1 MNKYIKIICA
11 VFVAAVILGAAVFF
25 FGVNDEI
32 LVQKYDIDTPKVN
45 SNIRI
50 AFVSDLHS
58 NYYGKN
64 MELLI
69 DKIDAQKP
77 DILLL
82 GGDLFNYVDHDENT
96 EIFLNGISGRYP
108 CYYAAGNHEFWCGE
122 ECYNQKME
130 LLSHY
135 DIKRLS
141 GESDIITVGK
151 TKINICGVD
160 DPDAMDYVSTIT
172 ESFESQLKNT
182 SAVSENGNYTI
193 LLSHRPERMDDYAKY
208 NFDLVLSG
216 HAHGGQWRFP
226 PLINGLYAPHQ
237 GLFPKYAG
245 GEYNKNGTK
254 MIVSRGLAL
263 NATSIPRIYNRPEI
277 VIIDLH

>member
-11 VFVAAVILGAAVFF
+11 VFVAAVVLGAAVFF

-58 NYYGKN
+58 NYYGEN

-69 DKIDAQKP
+69 DKIDEQKP

-82 GGDLFNYVDHDENT
+82 GGDLFNYIDHDEST

-108 CYYAAGNHEFWCGE
+108 CFYAAGNHEFWCGE
-122 ECYNQKME
+122 ECYYQKME
-130 LLSHY
+130 ILSHY

-141 GESDIITVGK
+141 GESDTITVGK
-151 TKINICGVD
+151 EKINICGVD

-172 ESFESQLKNT
+172 ESFESQLKST
-182 SAVSENGNYTI
+182 STIAENGNYTI
-193 LLSHRPERMDDYAKY
+193 LLSHRPEKMDDYAQY
-208 NFDLVLSG
+208 DFDLVLSG

-254 MIVSRGLAL
+254 MIVSRGLSL
-263 NATSIPRIYNRPEI
+263 DATSIPRIYNRPEI